1 MARISSL
8 SDNRRTGLYNDLLTG
23 PIGEVFLMANAR
35 PRPAVN
41 GVASADRV
49 LTVLTAFRVGDTALS
64 LVELVERTGL
74 IKSTV
79 MRLMVSLENHG
90 LINRMADGRYQLASE
105 VMRLNAVYQEA
116 LDLERHVMPRLQYLS
131 DQSGETASF
140 YVRHGAY
147 RMCQYRVNSSH
158 RLRLNLQPGDMR
170 PMDEAA
176 GAQALRAPF
185 QVGITLEKP
194 YYSRGATDPHAASIA
209 LPIYGAQ
216 QEIMG
221 ALVISGPASRLT
233 EEAAGSISSIF
244 FDTARDLMRSL
255 GFKPADGMPAS
266 SELEAVK

>member
-1 MARISSL
+1 M
-8 SDNRRTGLYNDLLTG
+8 
-23 PIGEVFLMANAR
+23 VKAR

-49 LTVLTAFRVGDTALS
+49 LTVLTAFQVGDAALS

-74 IKSTV
+74 IKSTI

-90 LINRMADGRYQLASE
+90 FITRMADGRYQLASE
-105 VMRLNAVYQEA
+105 IMRLNAVYQEG
-116 LDLERHVMPRLQYLS
+116 LDLERHVMPRLHYLS
-131 DQSGETASF
+131 EQSGETASF

-176 GAQALRAPF
+176 GAQALRAPY
-185 QVGITLEKP
+185 QVGIALEKP
-194 YYSRGATDPHAASIA
+194 YYSCGATDPHAASIA

-216 QEIMG
+216 QELMG

-233 EEAAGSISSIF
+233 ADTADTLKDVF
-244 FDTARDLMRSL
+244 FDTARELMRSL
-255 GFKPADGMPAS
+255 GFKSAETKPT
-266 SELEAVK
+266 AVAPGTAAG

>member
-1 MARISSL
+1 M
-8 SDNRRTGLYNDLLTG
+8 
-23 PIGEVFLMANAR
+23 VKAR

-49 LTVLTAFRVGDTALS
+49 LTVLSAFRIGDAALS

-74 IKSTV
+74 IKSTI
-79 MRLMVSLENHG
+79 MRLMVSLEDHG
-90 LINRMADGRYQLASE
+90 FITRMADGRYQLASE

-116 LDLERHVMPRLQYLS
+116 LDLERHVMPRLQFLAE
-131 DQSGETASF
+131 QTGETASF

-185 QVGITLEKP
+185 DTGIALEKP
-194 YYSRGATDPHAASIA
+194 YYSCGATDPHAASMA
-209 LPIYGAQ
+209 LPVYGAQ
-216 QEIMG
+216 HELMG

-233 EEAAGSISSIF
+233 EEYALSLRQQF

-255 GFKPADGMPAS
+255 GYKPAD
-266 SELEAVK
+266 SERVSAD

>member
-1 MARISSL
+1 M
-8 SDNRRTGLYNDLLTG
+8 
-23 PIGEVFLMANAR
+23 VKAR

-49 LTVLTAFRVGDTALS
+49 LTVLTAFQIGDSALS

-74 IKSTV
+74 IKSTI

-90 LINRMADGRYQLASE
+90 FITRMADGRYQLASE

-116 LDLERHVMPRLQYLS
+116 LDLERHVMPRLHHLAE
-131 DQSGETASF
+131 QSGETASF

-176 GAQALRAPF
+176 GAQALRAPY
-185 QVGITLEKP
+185 QIGIALQKP
-194 YYSRGATDPHAASIA
+194 FYSKGATDPHAASMA

-216 QEIMG
+216 QELMG

-233 EEAAGSISSIF
+233 EEYAESLKPMF
-244 FDTARDLMRSL
+244 FEAARDLMRSL
-255 GFKPADGMPAS
+255 GFKSAS
-266 SELEAVK
+266 LESELAQ

>member
-1 MARISSL
+1 M
-8 SDNRRTGLYNDLLTG
+8 
-23 PIGEVFLMANAR
+23 VKAR

-49 LTVLTAFRVGDTALS
+49 LTVLTAFQIGDTALS
-64 LVELVERTGL
+64 LVQLVERTGL
-74 IKSTV
+74 IKSTI
-79 MRLMVSLENHG
+79 MRLMVSLETHG
-90 LINRMADGRYQLASE
+90 FITRMADGRYQLASE

-116 LDLERHVMPRLQYLS
+116 LDLERHVMPRLHHLAE
-131 DQSGETASF
+131 QSGETASF

-176 GAQALRAPF
+176 GAQALRAPYDI
-185 QVGITLEKP
+185 GIALQKP
-194 YYSRGATDPHAASIA
+194 FFSRGATDPHAASMA

-216 QEIMG
+216 GESMG

-233 EEAAGSISSIF
+233 EECAESLKQMF
-244 FDTARDLMRSL
+244 FETARDLMRSL
-255 GFKPADGMPAS
+255 GYKPQAPGI
-266 SELEAVK
+266 

>member
-1 MARISSL
+1 M
-8 SDNRRTGLYNDLLTG
+8 
-23 PIGEVFLMANAR
+23 VKAR

-49 LTVLTAFRVGDTALS
+49 LTVLTAFQIGDSALS

-74 IKSTV
+74 IKSTI

-90 LINRMADGRYQLASE
+90 FITRMADGRYQLASE
-105 VMRLNAVYQEA
+105 VMRLNTVYQEA
-116 LDLERHVMPRLQYLS
+116 LDLEKHVMPRLHHLAE
-131 DQSGETASF
+131 QSGETASF

-176 GAQALRAPF
+176 GAQALRAPYP
-185 QVGITLEKP
+185 VGITLDKP
-194 YYSRGATDPHAASIA
+194 FYSKGATDPHAASMA

-216 QEIMG
+216 QKLMG

-233 EEAAGSISSIF
+233 EDYAESLRAMFFEAAN
-244 FDTARDLMRSL
+244 DLMRSL
-255 GFKPADGMPAS
+255 GYKPAS
-266 SELEAVK
+266 SEPEAIE

>member
-1 MARISSL
+1 M
-8 SDNRRTGLYNDLLTG
+8 
-23 PIGEVFLMANAR
+23 VKAR

-49 LTVLTAFRVGDTALS
+49 LTVLTAFQIGDSALT
-64 LVELVERTGL
+64 LVELVQRTGL
-74 IKSTV
+74 IKSTI

-90 LINRMADGRYQLASE
+90 FVNRMADGRYQLASE
-105 VMRLNAVYQEA
+105 VMRLNTVYQEA
-116 LDLERHVMPRLQYLS
+116 LDLESHVLPRLQYLAE
-131 DQSGETASF
+131 QSGETASF

-147 RMCQYRVNSSH
+147 RMCQYRINSSH

-185 QVGITLEKP
+185 KVGIALKKP
-194 YYSRGATDPHAASIA
+194 YFSKGATDPHAASVA

-216 QEIMG
+216 QELMG

-233 EEAAGSISSIF
+233 VDYAESLEPMF
-244 FDTARDLMRSL
+244 FEVAHDLMRSL
-255 GFKPADGMPAS
+255 GYKPDGSA
-266 SELEAVK
+266 